1 MQKYSAGLF
10 LNKTQANLMRQSRK
24 YNIFCLF
31 PLYLEELGPLGIGI
45 LDDLGQ
51 HLDSRCLEG
60 PVGQGREDL
69 PVRETVCGV
78 GPEGELRPE
87 NCLSLQPCALPD
99 EQMVVVALKLK
110 G

>member
-1 MQKYSAGLF
+1 MTEGIIIVKRNQFNEPVA
-10 LNKTQANLMRQSRK
+10 QI
-24 YNIFCLF
+24 NIFPI
-31 PLYLEELGPLGIGI
+31 PLYLKELSPLGIGI

-51 HLDSRCLEG
+51 HFDSRCLER

-78 GPEGELRPE
+78 GPEGELGPE
-87 NCLSLQPCALPD
+87 NCLSLQTCALPD
-99 EQMVVVALKLK
+99 EQMVVVALKSK